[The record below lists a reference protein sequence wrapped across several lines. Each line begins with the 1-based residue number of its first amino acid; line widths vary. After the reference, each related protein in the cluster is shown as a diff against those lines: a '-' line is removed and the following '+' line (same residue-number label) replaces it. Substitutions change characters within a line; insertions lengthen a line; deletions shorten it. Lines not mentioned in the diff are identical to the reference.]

1 MSKFGESVFDTIVT
15 SQLSE
20 VISLQLSPTLPW
32 RPGCQFSIQS
42 TQPRLKLQVDMQTA
56 KSQASLP

>member
-42 TQPRLKLQVDMQTA
+42 TQPRLKLQVDM
-56 KSQASLP
+56 